1 MTVVLLFIEVSNG
14 NMILGF
20 VPESLALM
28 LSGVGLIG
36 ATLVLRRVFKRHDR
50 ENTRETS
57 AEDNNG
63 F

>member
-1 MTVVLLFIEVSNG
+1 MLIFGFLIEVSNG

-28 LSGVGLIG
+28 LFGICLIG
-36 ATLVLRRVFKRHDR
+36 ATLVLRRMFKRHDR
-50 ENTRETS
+50 GKMTDAS
-57 AEDNNG
+57 AEDNSG

>member
-1 MTVVLLFIEVSNG
+1 MSAVLFLIDFSNG
-14 NMILGF
+14 NLILGF

-28 LSGVGLIG
+28 LFGISLFG

-50 ENTRETS
+50 QKITETTADDS
-57 AEDNNG
+57 KS

>member
-1 MTVVLLFIEVSNG
+1 MSGVLFLIDFTNG

-36 ATLVLRRVFKRHDR
+36 ATLIMRRVFKRHDR
-50 ENTRETS
+50 GKIAETS
-57 AEDNNG
+57 IDNNKR

>member
-1 MTVVLLFIEVSNG
+1 MTFVLFLIEVSSG

-28 LSGVGLIG
+28 LFGICLIG
-36 ATLVLRRVFKRHDR
+36 ATLVLRRLFKRHDR
-50 ENTRETS
+50 EKIAETS

>member
-1 MTVVLLFIEVSNG
+1 MLIVLFLIEGSNV

-28 LSGVGLIG
+28 LFGVGLIG

-50 ENTRETS
+50 EKMAENS